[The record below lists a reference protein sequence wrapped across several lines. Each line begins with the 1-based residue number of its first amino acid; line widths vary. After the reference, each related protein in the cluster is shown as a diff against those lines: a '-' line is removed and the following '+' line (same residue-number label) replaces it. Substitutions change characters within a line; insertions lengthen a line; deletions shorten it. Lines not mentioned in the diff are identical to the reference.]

1 MTGVRGVAAL
11 FLDSI
16 WSSILPI
23 SFFRSLAAGSTV
35 SQTLTNEKSV
45 LSVSANQS
53 TALPGIVQLSL
64 SLTRGTEN
72 LLTWK
77 LETKLFSS
85 RGQRSKRDNYP
96 SVHSCS
102 LSRILPSESGRCWL
116 YELRMTSW
124 IRVRILKDRHMLFT
138 VIQLTVSFK
147 CQYFTSERA
156 NWRLVNVN
164 LRWAK
169 KASSSVSGPSI
180 ICWYQQWPKCG
191 QVCIM
196 RSCLTQARSQPE
208 ILNS

>member
-1 MTGVRGVAAL
+1 MSTLSLAIFYLSWASGMTGVRGVAAL

-23 SFFRSLAAGSTV
+23 SFLRSLAAGSTV
-35 SQTLTNEKSV
+35 SQTLTNKKSV

-53 TALPGIVQLSL
+53 RALPGVVQLSL

-77 LETKLFSS
+77 SGTKLFSS
-85 RGQRSKRDNYP
+85 WGQRSKRDNYL

-124 IRVRILKDRHMLFT
+124 IRVRILKDRHILLTILQFT
-138 VIQLTVSFK
+138 VI
-147 CQYFTSERA
+147 
-156 NWRLVNVN
+156 
-164 LRWAK
+164 
-169 KASSSVSGPSI
+169 ASSVNILPLRGLTEDWSMSTSDEPRK
-180 ICWYQQWPKCG
+180 P
-191 QVCIM
+191 QV
-196 RSCLTQARSQPE
+196 QSQV
-208 ILNS
+208 LQ